1 MVLHPIS
8 SGDPDAS
15 SRQSNSGSAWEV
27 VEKQQKENAQEWW
40 LIAQPDHAALAG
52 DLAALLD
59 APSVPDLD
67 EPLLRAISLHDSGW
81 AQFEGGERGTGREL
95 EVSLRD
101 PKTDAE
107 GKPLSFLEMSVEE
120 FLLAWET
127 STANAANASP
137 AGGAVVSEHF
147 CRLTRTRLQ
156 SHSDAAQERGR
167 LHDFLTRQRDLQATL
182 LSRHGRPADEIAI
195 LTDVLQFC
203 DLLSLYLCCGSR
215 EDVEFPQ
222 AFERQTVRAYYED
235 GLYRTSPALF
245 EAGTSL
251 GVRTRLRAS
260 NE

>member
-81 AQFEGGERGTGREL
+81 AQFDGGERGTGREL

-127 STANAANASP
+127 SIANAADASP

-167 LHDFLTRQRDLQATL
+167 LHDFLTRQRDLQA
-182 LSRHGRPADEIAI
+182 
-195 LTDVLQFC
+195 
-203 DLLSLYLCCGSR
+203 LCCRGMGVLLMKLQSSPTFYNSVTCCRCICAAARQSGSHSR
-215 EDVEFPQ
+215 KALAVNRS
-222 AFERQTVRAYYED
+222 AFLAKMVCISWNPRYWAMVA
-235 GLYRTSPALF
+235 A
-245 EAGTSL
+245 
-251 GVRTRLRAS
+251 
-260 NE
+260 